1 MLADALGRP
10 LRFIVTAGQVGE
22 ITQAAALLNNQTGQA
37 FSAIKRM
44 TAMPCAQRSRRRR
57 PRRSS
62 PQTLPENLETVSY
75 LPGISPP
82 DQTMPT
88 SREIITEVS
97 GMSPNICQ
105 YCIKAVGEM
114 PGMAE
119 GYPTPQRLRGT
130 WTIDPLADL
139 S

>member
-1 MLADALGRP
+1 MAKQCGRWASIFP
-10 LRFIVTAGQVGE
+10 PGQ
-22 ITQAAALLNNQTGQA
+22 
-37 FSAIKRM
+37 
-44 TAMPCAQRSRRRR
+44 
-57 PRRSS
+57 RRSARA
-62 PQTLPENLETVSY
+62 ECFNLTRLE
-75 LPGISPP
+75 
-82 DQTMPT
+82 TMPT

-114 PGMAE
+114 PGMVE

>member
-1 MLADALGRP
+1 M
-10 LRFIVTAGQVGE
+10 
-22 ITQAAALLNNQTGQA
+22 
-37 FSAIKRM
+37 
-44 TAMPCAQRSRRRR
+44 
-57 PRRSS
+57 
-62 PQTLPENLETVSY
+62 SY

-105 YCIKAVGEM
+105 LCIRAVGEM

-119 GYPTPQRLRGT
+119 GYPTPQCLRKT
-130 WTIDPLADL
+130 WTIDHLADL
-139 S
+139 P